1 MRVLEAAQSPA
12 WAGTLQHVTLD
23 HAAEFSVSPRTQT
36 PRRNI
41 FHALTTLTVKET
53 VFLHLNSFSSTAI
66 SAHYFL
72 PCHWIPQ
79 RKVCL
84 YLLLQSISL
93 PTHLTCIS
101 SVVLWGC
108 YGDSTKASRKLTS
121 ALLPQPPH
129 RRPLAQHSFPTPMH
143 TGRKSNILA
152 TCTVYVYQFVY
163 YQLNSGYITPYWSE
177 N

>member
-1 MRVLEAAQSPA
+1 M
-12 WAGTLQHVTLD
+12 
-23 HAAEFSVSPRTQT
+23 QT

-53 VFLHLNSFSSTAI
+53 VFLHLNSFSCTAI

-84 YLLLQSISL
+84 YLLLSVYLTAHSSNLYFISFSMRL
-93 PTHLTCIS
+93 LQRQHKSLQKAHLCS
-101 SVVLWGC
+101 SPP
-108 YGDSTKASRKLTS
+108 ATS
-121 ALLPQPPH
+121 PQTAVT
-129 RRPLAQHSFPTPMH
+129 LAQHSFPTPMH
-143 TGRKSNILA
+143 TGRKTNILA
-152 TCTVYVYQFVY
+152 TCTVYVCQFVY
-163 YQLNSGYITPYWSE
+163 HQLNSGYTTPYWSE